1 MFLRNM
7 KAILIVVFFA
17 QLQCVLLAQNN
28 WLRMQP
34 EHWFELETVQEGWR
48 QVKQDTGAYWSESSF
63 NRSRLSMV
71 AGSEGVLFR
80 RGDDLRLVFDST
92 GHNLSNSHNLSFNHM
107 CKEFFWNGRCYALGG
122 WGYWNYHSHLIE
134 FVSSTGEWE
143 LQVTD
148 SAPDHVIGES
158 TFWDSKSGSVVAI
171 DETAKEAEDGS
182 FVRGVY
188 RLNMGGDWIWELEGQ
203 VNPLL
208 LYHLSMGQV
217 VSYDFKDFF
226 IWVSKHK
233 SIILRKEDMSCVL
246 TEVLNRGMLNGPH
259 GKLNALPSNY
269 FQMSTK
275 DGVLTQRY
283 WDEKGGLTLER
294 SWDIAQAFEE
304 SKESPMPLSIPVSFK
319 KASTTDDTEDNSN
332 VLVSVVFAMMLGG
345 FGFYLGK
352 NGQKPQPREASATE
366 EDNIKPSVSPTPDV
380 GKVRLSDLTQE
391 FLALEASSLDTLQLN
406 ALLSLTDDLSEE
418 TKRARRAQAIRKVN
432 AEYDLLFG
440 QSLIV
445 RTKDKLDRRR
455 TIYIIQRHSG
465 SA

>member
-1 MFLRNM
+1 
-7 KAILIVVFFA
+7 
-17 QLQCVLLAQNN
+17 
-28 WLRMQP
+28 
-34 EHWFELETVQEGWR
+34 
-48 QVKQDTGAYWSESSF
+48 
-63 NRSRLSMV
+63 
-71 AGSEGVLFR
+71 
-80 RGDDLRLVFDST
+80 
-92 GHNLSNSHNLSFNHM
+92 
-107 CKEFFWNGRCYALGG
+107 
-122 WGYWNYHSHLIE
+122 
-134 FVSSTGEWE
+134 
-143 LQVTD
+143 
-148 SAPDHVIGES
+148 
-158 TFWDSKSGSVVAI
+158 
-171 DETAKEAEDGS
+171 
-182 FVRGVY
+182 
-188 RLNMGGDWIWELEGQ
+188 
-203 VNPLL
+203 
-208 LYHLSMGQV
+208 
-217 VSYDFKDFF
+217 
-226 IWVSKHK
+226 
-233 SIILRKEDMSCVL
+233 
-246 TEVLNRGMLNGPH
+246 
-259 GKLNALPSNY
+259 
-269 FQMSTK
+269 
-275 DGVLTQRY
+275 
-283 WDEKGGLTLER
+283 
-294 SWDIAQAFEE
+294 
-304 SKESPMPLSIPVSFK
+304 MPLSIPVSFK